1 MTDYATL
8 KIPRED
14 FERHNARRKQMDITW
29 TAYIDGQA
37 PEPADIDLSA
47 IREAAREGVRAE
59 LEAVAR

>member
-14 FERHNARRKQMDITW
+14 FDRHNSQRKSQGLTW
-29 TAYIDGQA
+29 AQYLDGQA
-37 PEPADIDLSA
+37 PEPADIDLAA